1 MANLPT
7 QHQQAFPL
15 SLLTTL
21 LYSKEPMADRMKGRR
36 KRIHCPN
43 QKDSIQASDTNN
55 LYL

>member
-7 QHQQAFPL
+7 QHQQTFPL
-15 SLLTTL
+15 SLLTVL
-21 LYSKEPMADRMKGRR
+21 LRAKEPMADRMKGRW
-36 KRIHCPN
+36 KRIHCHN